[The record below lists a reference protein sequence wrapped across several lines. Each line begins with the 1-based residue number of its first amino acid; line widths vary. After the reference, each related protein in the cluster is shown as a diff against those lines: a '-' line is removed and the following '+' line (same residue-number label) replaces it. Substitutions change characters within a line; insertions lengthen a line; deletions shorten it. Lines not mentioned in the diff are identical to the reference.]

1 MITPTNKSFQ
11 DIHNPTYHCRN
22 SWNIWEIDLVD
33 FSHSW
38 EKNFRQLSGRRDEN
52 EKIPMKQNFID
63 GSLNKK
69 HFRRHI
75 LVLFH
80 STLQFP

>member
-1 MITPTNKSFQ
+1 MIIPTNKSFQ

-38 EKNFRQLSGRRDEN
+38 EKNFRQLSGRWEV
-52 EKIPMKQNFID
+52 KMKKFQQ
-63 GSLNKK
+63 SK
-69 HFRRHI
+69 
-75 LVLFH
+75 
-80 STLQFP
+80 TL